1 MPTAP
6 MPEPAV
12 ATARRYLA
20 DDTAS
25 ALADI
30 DDAGRRIPY
39 AGLDDAAQ
47 LALWVALGEAWQA
60 LTTAQQ
66 IVKESAHA

>member
-1 MPTAP
+1 MPEAPTPEAP
-6 MPEPAV
+6 MV
-12 ATARRYLA
+12 TARRYLA

-39 AGLDDAAQ
+39 AGLDDAAR
-47 LALWVALGEAWQA
+47 LALGVALGEAWQA